1 MRALLVE
8 DNPVLADGVAR
19 SFSAAGLALEHAGN
33 LSDARAFLADFD
45 VDIVLLDLTL
55 PDGDGLTLLGEIRQR
70 GDMTPVL
77 ILTARDAVQDR
88 VAGLDQGADDYL
100 TKPFALDE
108 LMARARALV
117 RRQAGRQKAEL
128 IIGPLTIDTAARMA
142 WLEQSDLDLPRR
154 EFACLSIL
162 ATNTNAVVSKDAL
175 ISALYDNAD
184 PPAPNAIEVTI
195 SRLRKRLTHPAIEL
209 RTVRGLGYMLL
220 EAERTG
226 AP

>member
-8 DNPVLADGVAR
+8 DNPVLADGVSRA
-19 SFSAAGLALEHAGN
+19 FALAGLTLEHAED
-33 LSDARAFLADFD
+33 LASARDFLRDFT

-55 PDGDGLTLLGEIRQR
+55 PDGDGMTLLSEMRNREDQ
-70 GDMTPVL
+70 TPVL

-88 VAGLDQGADDYL
+88 VSGLDRGADDYL

-117 RRQAGRQKAEL
+117 RRQGGGVDATL
-128 IIGPLTIDTAARMA
+128 SLGPLAIDTAAHVAR
-142 WLEQSDLDLPRR
+142 LNGSDLDLPRR

-162 ATNTNAVVSKDAL
+162 AVNANAVVSKDAL

-184 PPAPNAIEVTI
+184 PPTPNAVEVII
-195 SRLRKRLTHPAIEL
+195 SRVRKRLGGHSSIEL
-209 RTVRGLGYMLL
+209 RTVRGVGYMLL
-220 EAERTG
+220 EARTR
-226 AP
+226 